1 MIKLVLE
8 TISLRNLTLK
18 KLASLAYDVFSSYVS
33 MFNAAFGFI
42 RVGQKLIFDPQG
54 LQEKIEVEKITK
66 RACWK
71 AEKNP
76 SPKINAIQKMVW
88 IFLTHNKC
96 RKMMDHL
103 KFIALSHF
111 FAEFWHKFIF
121 LKW

>member
-1 MIKLVLE
+1 ML
-8 TISLRNLTLK
+8 
-18 KLASLAYDVFSSYVS
+18 
-33 MFNAAFGFI
+33 FGFI

-54 LQEKIEVEKITK
+54 LQEKKVEEKITK
-66 RACWK
+66 NSALEGW
-71 AEKNP
+71 EKIRV
-76 SPKINAIQKMVW
+76 PKINAIQKMVW